1 MNTFVSQPFHHDPHL
16 KETIHVGWSKPPD
29 DWIKLNS
36 DGQCLQGRW
45 RACMLWWSF
54 SQEDGSNDILRRLE
68 HVMSFNL
75 KCGAC
80 TSKSDYKILTN
91 MVINNC
97 MISESVLTLVHRIK
111 IFWLWI
117 AVSKFIIHRRLPLC
131 WLQSLFRL
139 LKMY

>member
-1 MNTFVSQPFHHDPHL
+1 MVLAREVESLHVVVVFFAIL
-16 KETIHVGWSKPPD
+16 K
-29 DWIKLNS
+29 
-36 DGQCLQGRW
+36 
-45 RACMLWWSF
+45 
-54 SQEDGSNDILRRLE
+54 EDGSNDILRRLE

-111 IFWLWI
+111 IFWL
-117 AVSKFIIHRRLPLC
+117 
-131 WLQSLFRL
+131 
-139 LKMY
+139 